1 MKIAVDAMGGDRAP
15 EEIVDGVV
23 RAVADAGGDI
33 DIVLAGK
40 ISEIESCFDRGGYSR
55 DHIDMVEAPE
65 VVGMSESPAAAFRKK
80 KRSSI
85 AVAIEKHRAGEADA
99 IFSAG
104 NTGATVAGS
113 LLSLGRIPGISR
125 PAIAIT
131 YPTEGGDLVLLDGG
145 ANSDCYPHH
154 LLQFASMGAIYAEF
168 FLGKENPRVGLLNIG
183 EEKSKGNELTRET
196 YTLLADSGLNFI
208 GNVEGKDVFEGAAD
222 VVVTDGFVGNTVL
235 KFTESLIFYIMRILK
250 EAAGSSVLSK
260 AGLLFMK
267 PALKKLKSKLDYAE
281 YGAMPLLGI
290 NGSVFIAHGG
300 SSARAIRSGLLSI
313 SRYHGSGVNERII
326 RRMKGDPD

>member
-15 EEIVDGVV
+15 DEIVEGVV
-23 RAVADAGGDI
+23 EAVADTGEELEVALTGRE
-33 DIVLAGK
+33 A
-40 ISEIESCFDRGGYSR
+40 EITGCFDRHGYSSEN
-55 DHIDMVEAPE
+55 IEIVNAAE
-65 VVGMSESPAAAFRKK
+65 VVEMSESPAAAVRKK
-80 KRSSI
+80 KGSSI
-85 AVAIEKHRAGEADA
+85 AVALTEHREGRADA
-99 IFSAG
+99 VFSAG

-131 YPTEGGDLVLLDGG
+131 YPSDGGDLVLLDGG

-154 LLQFASMGAIYAEF
+154 LMQFASMGAIYAEF
-168 FLGKENPRVGLLNIG
+168 FLGKKNPRVGLLNIG

-196 YTLLADSGLNFI
+196 YILLAQSDLNFI
-208 GNVEGKDVFEGAAD
+208 GNVEGSDVFEGLAD

-235 KFTESLIFYIMRILK
+235 KFTESVIFYIMRILK
-250 EAAGSSVLSK
+250 EAAGGSLMSK
-260 AGLLFMK
+260 TGMLFMK
-267 PALKKLKSKLDYAE
+267 PALRKLKRKLDYAE

-290 NGSVFIAHGG
+290 NGSVFIGHGG

-313 SRYHGSGVNERII
+313 VQYHSSGVNDRII
-326 RRMKGDPD
+326 SRMKGDS